1 MDTTTW
7 VSSHRQVQSPRRRV
21 LIIVVTLLSIFAN
34 HGIAV
39 PLCTTHPNH
48 ELRYIVDNS
57 EALVLLSSDKFKEKA
72 QDVIK
77 EEVRNKPIVAVEKIK
92 EGKKSSEHITLET
105 PKSEKGGMML
115 YTSGT
120 TSRPKGV
127 VLSQSALTAQSRSL
141 LQAWD
146 YSKSDYLLHVLPLH
160 HIHGT
165 VNALLTP
172 LYSGST
178 IEFLYPFNATAVW
191 QRFAAPFLTLNG
203 STESASSSTAHSA
216 STSSISLTA
225 ESSESPTHP
234 DRPKPITFFTAV
246 PTIYQR
252 LLSTFPTL
260 DGAVQTAAQTALHPS
275 RLRLAI
281 SGSAA
286 LPTPT
291 KRAWSALSGANA
303 LLERYGMT
311 EAGMALSGGLAWR
324 DRVDGAV
331 GWPLPGV
338 QVRLVDEAGAVVA
351 EAEGRGERALERPG
365 EIQLRGPGV
374 FVGYWRSERASAG
387 EFVDGEDG
395 RGRWFK
401 TGDVAVRRDVP
412 GAGEGRQEWCK
423 GPAYFIMGRKSA
435 DIIKT
440 GGEKVSALEVEREML
455 SLPEINECA
464 VVGLPSEQWGQKV
477 AAVVVL
483 SEPGK
488 TAGKRGKPFGPMD
501 LRRRLKNI
509 LANYKI
515 PQEFVVVEEM
525 PRNAMGKVNKKAL
538 VKDMFGDQSSK

>member
-1 MDTTTW
+1 
-7 VSSHRQVQSPRRRV
+7 
-21 LIIVVTLLSIFAN
+21 
-34 HGIAV
+34 
-39 PLCTTHPNH
+39 
-48 ELRYIVDNS
+48 
-57 EALVLLSSDKFKEKA
+57 
-72 QDVIK
+72 
-77 EEVRNKPIVAVEKIK
+77 
-92 EGKKSSEHITLET
+92 
-105 PKSEKGGMML
+105 
-115 YTSGT
+115 
-120 TSRPKGV
+120 
-127 VLSQSALTAQSRSL
+127 
-141 LQAWD
+141 
-146 YSKSDYLLHVLPLH
+146 
-160 HIHGT
+160 
-165 VNALLTP
+165 
-172 LYSGST
+172 
-178 IEFLYPFNATAVW
+178 
-191 QRFAAPFLTLNG
+191 
-203 STESASSSTAHSA
+203 
-216 STSSISLTA
+216 
-225 ESSESPTHP
+225 
-234 DRPKPITFFTAV
+234 
-246 PTIYQR
+246 
-252 LLSTFPTL
+252 
-260 DGAVQTAAQTALHPS
+260 
-275 RLRLAI
+275 
-281 SGSAA
+281 
-286 LPTPT
+286 
-291 KRAWSALSGANA
+291 
-303 LLERYGMT
+303 
-311 EAGMALSGGLAWR
+311 MALSGGLAWR

>member
-1 MDTTTW
+1 
-7 VSSHRQVQSPRRRV
+7 VSSHRQVQSPCRRV

-72 QDVIK
+72 QDIIK

-92 EGKKSSEHITLET
+92 EGKKSSENITLET
-105 PKSEKGGMML
+105 PRSEEGGMML

-127 VLSQSALTAQSRSL
+127 VLSQSVLTAQSRSL
-141 LQAWD
+141 LKAWD

-178 IEFLYPFNATAVW
+178 IEFLFPFNATAVW
-191 QRFAAPFLTLNG
+191 QRFAAPFLALNG
-203 STESASSSTAHSA
+203 STESTSSSTAHSA
-216 STSSISLTA
+216 STSSISLTT
-225 ESSESPTHP
+225 ESSDSPTHAT
-234 DRPKPITFFTAV
+234 RPKPITFFTAV

-252 LLSTFPTL
+252 LLSTLSTL
-260 DGAVQTAAQTALHPS
+260 DGAAQTAARTALAPAH
-275 RLRLAI
+275 LRLNI

-291 KRAWSALSGANA
+291 KRAWRTLAGGNA

-311 EAGMALSGGLAWR
+311 EAGMALSGGLDAA

-338 QVRLVDEAGAVVA
+338 QVRLVDEGGGVIAAG
-351 EAEGRGERALERPG
+351 EERDGRGVERLG
-365 EIQLRGPGV
+365 EIQLRGLGV
-374 FVGYWRSERASAG
+374 FDGYWRNEKANAE
-387 EFVDGEDG
+387 EFVEAEDG
-395 RGRWFK
+395 GGRWFK

-412 GAGEGRQEWCK
+412 GAGEGKQEWCK

-483 SEPGK
+483 SESGK

-501 LRRRLKNI
+501 LRRRLKDI

-538 VKDMFGDQSSK
+538 VKDMFGDQTSK